1 MVSQAPH
8 LRSPAFDASGYFSE
22 RTIVALS
29 TPIGGALAVVRVSGS
44 DAHRAVNALLSPE
57 DQLRTA
63 AVRVAHRV
71 KLQLRGRLI
80 DDAVLVRY
88 AGPGSFTGEDTAELT
103 LHGSPIIAENVIQGI
118 LETGARLAQPGEFSF
133 RAVKNG
139 KLKLTQAEA
148 IAEVIGATNEDAL
161 EVALEKLSG
170 SEHRLIEELDQTLM
184 QAVTLSELAID
195 FADQDVE
202 SVSLPAL
209 KSRVASVLET
219 LARLR
224 GSFDRGRR
232 LQDGISLSLF
242 GLPNAGK
249 SSLFNALLGEDRAIV
264 SSVAGTTRDVL
275 RERLNLRDENGALT
289 FRLADTAGVR
299 TSVDQIEKIGVER
312 SIVSARAADLV
323 LLIIDAGHPNL
334 DQVAEALHGAQIQDR
349 PILGIVTKQDLNSSV
364 DIDAVADRFPEV
376 KGWHSVSAATLSG
389 VSELARQLVTVG
401 RGLVAREPREVV
413 LTKDEHLLAVVEAQR
428 ELEAAMMNEDAVLF
442 AAGMR
447 HARAKLAPLLGFEVA
462 DDVLARIFS
471 QFCIGK

>member
-29 TPIGGALAVVRVSGS
+29 TPPGGALAIVRVSGS
-44 DAHRAVNALLSPE
+44 DAHRAVNALLSLA
-57 DQLRTA
+57 DQERTA
-63 AVRVAHRV
+63 SARVAHRV
-71 KLQLRGRLI
+71 TLTHQGRKI
-80 DDAVLVRY
+80 DDAILIRY
-88 AGPGSFTGEDTAELT
+88 LGNASFTGEDTAELT

-118 LETGARLAQPGEFSF
+118 LGDGARLAQRGEFSF

-148 IAEVIGATNEDAL
+148 IGEVIAATNESAL

-202 SVSLPAL
+202 SVGLPAL
-209 KSRVASVLET
+209 KSRVKVVQEKLE
-219 LARLR
+219 RLQ

-232 LQDGISLSLF
+232 MMDGITLALF

-264 SSVAGTTRDVL
+264 SSIAGTTRDVL
-275 RERLNLRDENGALT
+275 REKLNLRDASGALT
-289 FRLADTAGVR
+289 FKLADTAGVR
-299 TSVDQIEKIGVER
+299 SSLDQIEKLGVER
-312 SIVSARAADLV
+312 SNAAARDADLV
-323 LLIIDAGHPNL
+323 LLVIDAEQPN
-334 DQVAEALHGAQIQDR
+334 VARVQE
-349 PILGIVTKQDLNSSV
+349 ILSTARLGSKPLLGVVTKEDLSLVDLASLKDAFPSVSTWVQVSSV
-364 DIDAVADRFPEV
+364 TLGGIADLA
-376 KGWHSVSAATLSG
+376 K
-389 VSELARQLVTVG
+389 ELMRLG
-401 RGLVAREPREVV
+401 RSLVARTPQEVV
-413 LTKDEHLLAVVEAQR
+413 LTKEEHLQAVIEAQK
-428 ELEAAMMNEDAVLF
+428 ELFTALQTDDAVLF